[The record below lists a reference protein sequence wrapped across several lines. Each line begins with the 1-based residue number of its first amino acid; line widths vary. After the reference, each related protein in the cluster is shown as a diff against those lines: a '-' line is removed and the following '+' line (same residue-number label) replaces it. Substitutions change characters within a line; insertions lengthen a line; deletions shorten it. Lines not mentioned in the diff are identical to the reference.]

1 MFVAKYETP
10 SNKFR
15 EDKHDIVNF
24 LLETKGVDPN
34 VKDLRG
40 DSLATIGVKKN
51 NLEFLR
57 RLNEIPGLDWNTRN
71 RAGDCPLSLAV
82 KQELIEVLRFLK
94 SLPETNL
101 HVTDGKGRSL
111 EKIALDTENIEILK
125 LVIDYERVSDN
136 LVLSAVFTRKL
147 EFLTSLKVRIKQS

>member
-1 MFVAKYETP
+1 M
-10 SNKFR
+10 
-15 EDKHDIVNF
+15 
-24 LLETKGVDPN
+24 DPN

-125 LVIDYERVSDN
+125 LVINYERVSDN

-147 EFLTSLKVRIKQS
+147 EFLNSLKVRIKQL